1 MQPDTLETLFPPGTV
16 AVSADA
22 AALWDAPLH
31 PGEAAAIAH
40 ATASRQREFAVG
52 RACAREAL
60 SRLGVV
66 VGAIPRTER
75 RAPAWPDGATGSI
88 THCRAYC
95 AAAVAL
101 RENVRALGFDA
112 ERIGR
117 VTGPILERVTSESE
131 RQALAAVSCE
141 QDALDWPT
149 LVWCAKESVLKCL
162 ASATGRMPGPREV
175 VIELGPERF
184 TARLLSA
191 DLAGVGLT
199 ELHGRT
205 ACRGSL
211 VLAGVAVPAATGPAA
226 TGGLP

>member
-1 MQPDTLETLFPPGTV
+1 MQPDTLATLFPAGIV

-31 PGEAAAIAH
+31 PGDAATIAN
-40 ATASRQREFAVG
+40 AVTSRQREFAVG

-60 SRLGVV
+60 ARLGVA
-66 VGAIPRTER
+66 VGAIPRTEQ
-75 RAPAWPDGATGSI
+75 RAPAWPDAATGSI

-112 ERIGR
+112 ERTGR
-117 VTGPILERVTSESE
+117 VTRPILERVTTEPE
-131 RQALAAVSCE
+131 RQALAALSRE
-141 QDALDWPT
+141 QGAVDWPT

-162 ASATGRMPGPREV
+162 ASATGRMPGPREIA
-175 VIELGPERF
+175 IELARERF

-191 DLAGVGLT
+191 DLAGVGLR

-211 VLAGVAVPAATGPAA
+211 VLAGVALPLANGPTA